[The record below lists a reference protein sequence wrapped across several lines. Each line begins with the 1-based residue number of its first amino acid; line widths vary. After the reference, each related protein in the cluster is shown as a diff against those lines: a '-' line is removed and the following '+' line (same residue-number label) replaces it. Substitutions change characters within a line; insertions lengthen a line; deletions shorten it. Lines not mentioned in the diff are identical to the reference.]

1 MVKLKQTK
9 NSDKFRQP
17 ALHFQKYGQY
27 TFAPPGTSE
36 YIRYWSTEFERCKF
50 GYTAPDG
57 DFISG
62 YYYFYL
68 NYFPIDLI
76 KEIEIEVAQGVT
88 SLRAQSVRDFPR
100 FYDYDRFFFDA
111 IEACDEQG
119 KHLIVL
125 KARRKGYSYKIA
137 SMLIRNYYFFR
148 ESKGFALAAETE
160 FLVKDGILTKAWDG
174 MDFLDQ
180 HTAWYKKRQVKN
192 TMMWRRASFLQKDD
206 TGVEVELGYKSEIM
220 GVTLKNDPQKA
231 RGKKGKLIIFEEA
244 GKFRN
249 LLQVWQIARPSVEQ
263 GSHVFGTM
271 VAFGTGGEEG
281 EDFEG
286 LKELFERPKAYNCL
300 ELENIWDEDNIGQK
314 CGFFVPQYANLEGEY
329 YNEDDVN
336 DPFNGIPFMDKD
348 GNTNVKVAKK
358 YILNQRAR
366 VIKNA
371 TDRKAIDRHIA
382 EQPIIPAEATL
393 DLGTNIFPKADLQR
407 HLSFIRNNE
416 KIRNYKQVGEL
427 YFDNEGQL
435 KWMPVDP
442 LKAKDIV
449 RYRLDPQDDPRG
461 QIVIWEHPVPNAPWG
476 LYIAGTDPYDH
487 DKSGTNSLGSTF
499 IYKRFVVGEYY
510 TDTVVAEYTGRPD
523 TAAEYY
529 ENVRK
534 LLMYYNAT
542 LLYENEK
549 KGLFFYFEKINATH
563 LLADQPNDLIGDI
576 IKDSK
581 VDRKKGIHMNQHIKD
596 WGEGAIRDWL
606 VEEYAPGKKNLTK
619 IMSEP
624 LLEELI
630 AYNDKGNFD
639 RCLVAGTMISTEEGF
654 KPIEYIKKGDNVI
667 THTGKL
673 QTVTEVGNRIPE
685 EKILKFKVIGS
696 YEPLVV
702 TENHPILTAFVKT
715 KKHNTRVKA
724 LNNIGFKEAKDLTYK
739 YQFVLLPKRKF
750 LKDNKYSD
758 DLMYL
763 LGWYVSDGYVNESSR
778 KISFCLQS
786 NQEQMAIKIATILDK
801 YSEGEYREYN
811 NRKYI
816 AKPAQIRKEKGY
828 IQIVKTSEKL
838 SNFLLEHGG
847 KPNNKKLS
855 TYIYNSKNTL
865 MLLVGYLEGDGH
877 QKSNAKYDG
886 YKREV
891 IEVAGIYKTLLLQ
904 VRQLL
909 IDNNIWSSIRYISNK
924 NRKGKPQYSLSIS
937 RKYINKIASRSLK
950 FKTVP
955 EVNMIEKNYQLETG
969 DGFWTPI
976 KLIGEEKG
984 VKEKVY
990 NFEVKGDNS
999 YIAGGVAVHNCMAF
1013 MLVMMYRQQLHKVH
1027 VKNKRMEVRK
1037 RTLFPNGLFTGYDE
1051 DYTYNLI

>member
-1 MVKLKQTK
+1 MNASLKKTK

-17 ALHFQKYGQY
+17 ALHYQKYEQY

-50 GYTAPDG
+50 GFTAPDG
-57 DFISG
+57 DHISG

-76 KEIEIEVAQGVT
+76 KEIDIEVGEGIF
-88 SLRAQSVRDFPR
+88 SRRASNVRDFPR
-100 FYDYDRFFFDA
+100 FYDYDRFFFDS
-111 IEACDEQG
+111 IDSCEDQG

-148 ESKGFALAAETE
+148 ESKGYALAAETE
-160 FLVKDGILTKAWDG
+160 FLIKDGILTKAWDG

-206 TGVEVELGYKSEIM
+206 TGVDVELGYKSEIM

-271 VAFGTGGEEG
+271 IAFGTGGEEG

-300 ELENIWDEDNIGQK
+300 ELDNIWDEDNIGQK

-329 YNEDDVN
+329 YNEEDVN
-336 DPFNGIPFMDKD
+336 DPFNGEPFMDED

-358 YILNQRAR
+358 YILNQRAK

-407 HLSFIRNNE
+407 HLSFVRGND
-416 KIRNYKQVGEL
+416 KIRNFKQVGEL
-427 YFDNEGQL
+427 YFDNEGKL
-435 KWMPVDP
+435 KWMPIDP
-442 LKAKDIV
+442 LKARDII

-510 TDTVVAEYTGRPD
+510 TETIVAEYTGRPD

-549 KGLFFYFEKINATH
+549 KGLFFYFEKVNSTY

-576 IKDSK
+576 IKVSK

-606 VEEYAPGKKNLTK
+606 IEEFQPGKKNLTK

-639 RCLVAGTMISTEEGF
+639 RV
-654 KPIEYIKKGDNVI
+654 
-667 THTGKL
+667 
-673 QTVTEVGNRIPE
+673 
-685 EKILKFKVIGS
+685 
-696 YEPLVV
+696 
-702 TENHPILTAFVKT
+702 
-715 KKHNTRVKA
+715 
-724 LNNIGFKEAKDLTYK
+724 
-739 YQFVLLPKRKF
+739 
-750 LKDNKYSD
+750 
-758 DLMYL
+758 
-763 LGWYVSDGYVNESSR
+763 
-778 KISFCLQS
+778 
-786 NQEQMAIKIATILDK
+786 
-801 YSEGEYREYN
+801 
-811 NRKYI
+811 
-816 AKPAQIRKEKGY
+816 
-828 IQIVKTSEKL
+828 
-838 SNFLLEHGG
+838 
-847 KPNNKKLS
+847 
-855 TYIYNSKNTL
+855 
-865 MLLVGYLEGDGH
+865 
-877 QKSNAKYDG
+877 
-886 YKREV
+886 
-891 IEVAGIYKTLLLQ
+891 
-904 VRQLL
+904 
-909 IDNNIWSSIRYISNK
+909 
-924 NRKGKPQYSLSIS
+924 
-937 RKYINKIASRSLK
+937 
-950 FKTVP
+950 
-955 EVNMIEKNYQLETG
+955 
-969 DGFWTPI
+969 
-976 KLIGEEKG
+976 
-984 VKEKVY
+984 
-990 NFEVKGDNS
+990 
-999 YIAGGVAVHNCMAF
+999 MAF

-1027 VKNKRMEVRK
+1027 VKNKRMEAKK
-1037 RTLFPNGLFTGYDE
+1037 RLLFPEGLFTGYEE
-1051 DYTYNLI
+1051 DNYTYNYLF

>member
-1 MVKLKQTK
+1 MTTLKVTK

-17 ALHFQKYGQY
+17 AIHYQKYDQY

-57 DFISG
+57 DRISG
-62 YYYFYL
+62 YFYFYL

-76 KEIEIEVAQGVT
+76 KEVEVEVAEGVT
-88 SLRAQSVRDFPR
+88 SLRAQNVRDFPR
-100 FYDYDRFFFDA
+100 FYDYDRFFFDS
-111 IEACDEQG
+111 IDDCEVYG

-160 FLVKDGILTKAWDG
+160 FLIKDGILTKAWDG

-180 HTAWYKKRQVKN
+180 STAWYKKRQVKS
-192 TMMWRRASFLQKDD
+192 TMLWRRASFLQKDD
-206 TGVEVELGYKSEIM
+206 TGVDLELGYKSEIM

-249 LLQVWQIARPSVEQ
+249 LLQVWQISRPSVEQ

-271 VAFGTGGEEG
+271 VAFGTGGESG

-300 ELENIWDEDNIGQK
+300 ELDNIWDEDNIGQK
-314 CGFFVPQYANLEGEY
+314 CGFFVPQYANLEGV
-329 YNEDDVN
+329 YNNPDDPS
-336 DPFNGIPFMDKD
+336 DPFNGKPFMDND
-348 GNTNVKVAKK
+348 GNTIVKVAKK
-358 YILNQRAR
+358 YILNERAK

-407 HLSFIRNNE
+407 HLAFIRNNE
-416 KIRNYKQVGEL
+416 KVRNFKQVGEL
-427 YFDNEGQL
+427 YFDSEGKL
-435 KWMPVDP
+435 KWMPIDP

-461 QIVIWEHPVPNAPWG
+461 QIVIWEHPVSDAPWG

-499 IYKRFVVGEYY
+499 IYKRFMAGEYY
-510 TDTVVAEYTGRPD
+510 TETVVAEYTGRPD

-619 IMSEP
+619 ILSEP

-639 RCLVAGTMISTEEGF
+639 RV
-654 KPIEYIKKGDNVI
+654 
-667 THTGKL
+667 
-673 QTVTEVGNRIPE
+673 
-685 EKILKFKVIGS
+685 
-696 YEPLVV
+696 
-702 TENHPILTAFVKT
+702 
-715 KKHNTRVKA
+715 
-724 LNNIGFKEAKDLTYK
+724 
-739 YQFVLLPKRKF
+739 
-750 LKDNKYSD
+750 
-758 DLMYL
+758 
-763 LGWYVSDGYVNESSR
+763 
-778 KISFCLQS
+778 
-786 NQEQMAIKIATILDK
+786 MA
-801 YSEGEYREYN
+801 Y
-811 NRKYI
+811 
-816 AKPAQIRKEKGY
+816 
-828 IQIVKTSEKL
+828 
-838 SNFLLEHGG
+838 
-847 KPNNKKLS
+847 
-855 TYIYNSKNTL
+855 
-865 MLLVGYLEGDGH
+865 
-877 QKSNAKYDG
+877 
-886 YKREV
+886 
-891 IEVAGIYKTLLLQ
+891 
-904 VRQLL
+904 
-909 IDNNIWSSIRYISNK
+909 
-924 NRKGKPQYSLSIS
+924 
-937 RKYINKIASRSLK
+937 
-950 FKTVP
+950 
-955 EVNMIEKNYQLETG
+955 
-969 DGFWTPI
+969 
-976 KLIGEEKG
+976 
-984 VKEKVY
+984 
-990 NFEVKGDNS
+990 
-999 YIAGGVAVHNCMAF
+999 
-1013 MLVMMYRQQLHKVH
+1013 MLVIMYRQQLHKVH
-1027 VKNKRMEVRK
+1027 VKNKRLENRK
-1037 RTLFPNGLFTGYDE
+1037 RVLFPDGLFTGYDE
-1051 DYTYNLI
+1051 DYTYNKLI